1 VTIVLV
7 SLLAYLIGSIQFG
20 VLVSRALGRDVRGND
35 FPGFSGMLRQFGWR
49 VGLSI
54 LALDV
59 GKGALTAWLMRAWIP
74 GLEWFAPLLVGLG
87 HCWPIFYAFRGGQ
100 GLAPMAGAV
109 GFLNLLVLWPAVLLG
124 LGLMLLH
131 KVFRLE
137 RFVKLLPLPFA
148 ALAVAP
154 TVVILGWRLEGQGLP
169 LLLALIALVLRGSQ
183 VLSGSKRA

>member
-7 SLLAYLIGSIQFG
+7 SLLAYLIGSVQFG
-20 VLVSRALGRDVRGND
+20 VLVSRALGRDVRGSD
-35 FPGFSGMLRQFGWR
+35 FPGFSGMLRQFGWG

-59 GKGALTAWLMRAWIP
+59 GKGALVAWMMRSWTP

-87 HCWPIFYAFRGGQ
+87 HCWPVFFAFRGGQ
-100 GLAPMAGAV
+100 GLAPMAGAA
-109 GFLNLLVLWPAVLLG
+109 GFLNLLVLWPALLLG
-124 LGLMLLH
+124 LVLMLAH
-131 KVFRLE
+131 KLFKLE
-137 RFVKLLPLPFA
+137 RFIKLRALPFA

-169 LLLALIALVLRGSQ
+169 LVLALVALVLRGSQ
-183 VLSGSKRA
+183 VLSQPTQP